1 MISEIRPNCAHKN
14 TQVFFYMAIRKKKC
28 SKQVFHER
36 TTAEIHRNMK
46 IARDNRAIKLSCS
59 D

>member
-14 TQVFFYMAIRKKKC
+14 TQVFFTWQLEKKKC